1 MRFACEQCQTKY
13 SIPDERVRGKILK
26 IRCKTCG
33 CLISVSE
40 AGARTSRVGEP
51 AADPGQST
59 AGLDLR
65 DQLASEG
72 GGGGG
77 DATMIGGMADF
88 FGKLPGTE
96 PPASDDWHLSIDGN
110 QEGPFPLSNL
120 AQRIMEQAG
129 TSAELYVWHEGF
141 DGWKLPDSIPEVQNA
156 VSKARGGQKPAAKE
170 PTEKGAGY
178 TAGKDSGKALAKDS
192 AKVGA
197 KASAKASAKEAAKPA
212 VKSPAKPIAA
222 AASSEDAGDATQ
234 IGSLDIPSAPARPA
248 SKGGGDDDDVQDA
261 SLLMLGDDAFD
272 ALLEKSSGA
281 KAAQKPGAKPTAKPT
296 PPSPGPKPAPPAFK
310 PPPALSRTLPLGS
323 QLVPP
328 SAKAPAAT
336 PSAKPEAPAP
346 APAAQP
352 TPAAPKVEL
361 APAPPAVALAPSTPA
376 VSVNQAPSPPAPQA
390 VAPQA
395 PEPAPA
401 PAPASASAFADL
413 SLTPPPAS
421 AAFGVVSGGDLGA
434 DHGSSGENRRKSKAW
449 VFVLLAV
456 LAATGGGGYWL
467 VQRSQTTKPSGRA
480 GAIADAGSDAG
491 TASDGGSQAAGS
503 GKTEE
508 PTTPKPGDVGEL
520 PMSVLEDL
528 LKSGHSALDKCYAKA
543 LKKNA
548 DLAGAKLKAIVDVAD
563 KGKASSVELS
573 GPESD
578 GKLGKCVQ
586 KALKKWKYPRQKD
599 DYKTTFTLTVK
610 AKGE

>member
-65 DQLASEG
+65 DQLAGEG

-88 FGKLPGTE
+88 FGKLPGAE
-96 PPASDDWHLSIDGN
+96 APASDEWHLSTDGN

-120 AQRIMEQAG
+120 AQRILDQAG

-141 DGWKLPDSIPEVQNA
+141 DGWKLPDSVPEVQLA
-156 VSKARGGQKPAAKE
+156 VSKARSAQKPAAKPAAPGKDASQ
-170 PTEKGAGY
+170 PTA
-178 TAGKDSGKALAKDS
+178 KDSGKAAAKAGS
-192 AKVGA
+192 
-197 KASAKASAKEAAKPA
+197 KASASEAAKPA
-212 VKSPAKPIAA
+212 AKLGAKPTAKPVPSV
-222 AASSEDAGDATQ
+222 ASNEDAGDATQ
-234 IGSLDIPSAPARPA
+234 IGALDIPGDLGR
-248 SKGGGDDDDVQDA
+248 GGGKGDDDDVQDA

-272 ALLEKSSGA
+272 ALLEKSAGA
-281 KAAQKPGAKPTAKPT
+281 KAGQKPTAKPPAKPV
-296 PPSPGPKPAPPAFK
+296 PPAPTPKPAPPAFK
-310 PPPALSRTLPLGS
+310 APPALSRTLPLGS
-323 QLVPP
+323 QFAPT
-328 SAKAPAAT
+328 SAKAPAPAQANPPT
-336 PSAKPEAPAP
+336 PEPPAA
-346 APAAQP
+346 APAA
-352 TPAAPKVEL
+352 APKAEPAPPAVIV
-361 APAPPAVALAPSTPA
+361 APAPPAVQIAPELAAPPPA
-376 VSVNQAPSPPAPQA
+376 V
-390 VAPQA
+390 
-395 PEPAPA
+395 APA
-401 PAPASASAFADL
+401 PAGALADL

-421 AAFGVVSGGDLGA
+421 AAFGVVAGGDLGA
-434 DHGSSGENRRKSKAW
+434 DHGASGEGKRGSKAW
-449 VFVLLAV
+449 IFVVLALLIVGGGAAYWFVLKP
-456 LAATGGGGYWL
+456 
-467 VQRSQTTKPSGRA
+467 QPTKPTTPTGEL
-480 GAIADAGSDAG
+480 ADAGTDAG
-491 TASDGGSQAAGS
+491 AASDGGAKATGS
-503 GKTEE
+503 GKPDEAGG
-508 PTTPKPGDVGEL
+508 PKPGEVTEL
-520 PMSVLEDL
+520 PMSVLDDL

-543 LKKNA
+543 LKKSP
-548 DLAGAKLKAIVDVAD
+548 DLAGGKLKATVDVAD
-563 KGKASSVELS
+563 KGKASTVELS